1 MRHRL
6 TVLKRALASSGM
18 RRVEVAFL
26 GFGMAEFGVWV
37 AVLVYAFQR
46 GGTTASALIAAIQLL
61 PAALVAPLA
70 ARLIEI
76 RGAPS
81 VLFGGYLAQAASI
94 AATAVLLAGGAPAAF
109 VYAGAV
115 IAASAVTVTR
125 PAQAAL
131 LPALVDTPAQ
141 LTAANVLSGWVESVA
156 LLAGPAIAS
165 VMLALGGPAAP
176 LALFAI
182 VVSGSAGLVLPLR
195 ALATGGGEGDGEGDG
210 EADGVASAS
219 SLVEALRA
227 APGAIPAL
235 GMLGAEY
242 AALGALDVLEV
253 VLAASVLGLGASG
266 AGYLGAMFGAGALA
280 GAGAALALVGRHRL
294 ALPLLVSAA
303 LWGVAFS
310 LMGAWPAVGVAFCLL
325 ALAGATRSVLDVGG
339 RTILHRTVP
348 RELHGRVFGVL
359 EGLEMLGLAIG
370 SLAVPVVVGLAG
382 PRGAMVVFGS
392 VLIVVPLLTMRTLR
406 AIERAMPP
414 LDHEL
419 AILRGFPLFAMLGPP
434 VLEDLARAMVR
445 REAPAD
451 EVIVRE
457 GEAGVEFFLLE
468 GGGRLDVSIRGSH
481 VRAIGPGDGFG
492 EIALLRDGIRTA
504 TVTASSPV
512 TLYTLQRA
520 HFLEAV
526 TGSVQAHRAAGDLV
540 DQRVS
545 MLPASPGLA
554 ESAAPPAPSD

>member
-6 TVLKRALASSGM
+6 TVLKRALASSGI

-46 GGTTASALIAAIQLL
+46 GGTTASALIAAVQLV
-61 PAALVAPLA
+61 PAALVAPIA

-76 RGAPS
+76 RGAAS

-94 AATAVLLAGGAPAAF
+94 AATAVLLARGAPAAL

-156 LLAGPAIAS
+156 LLAGPGIAS
-165 VMLALGGPAAP
+165 VMLALGGPAAA

-195 ALATGGGEGDGEGDG
+195 ALATGGGEADGED
-210 EADGVASAS
+210 DGVASAS

-266 AGYLGAMFGAGALA
+266 AGYLGAMFGAGAIA
-280 GAGAALALVGRHRL
+280 GAGAAVALVGRHRL
-294 ALPLLVSAA
+294 ALPLLLSAA
-303 LWGVAFS
+303 LWGAAFS
-310 LMGAWPAVGVAFCLL
+310 LIGAWPAVGVAFCLL

-359 EGLEMLGLAIG
+359 EGLEMLGLAVG

-392 VLIVVPLLTMRTLR
+392 VLIVVPLLTTRTLR
-406 AIERAMPP
+406 AIDRAMPA

-457 GEAGVEFFLLE
+457 GEAGDEFFLLE
-468 GGGRLDVSIRGSH
+468 GGRLDVSIRGSH

-512 TLYTLQRA
+512 TLYALQRA

-526 TGSVQAHRAAGDLV
+526 TGSLQAHRAVGDLV

-545 MLPASPGLA
+545 TLPASPGLA
-554 ESAAPPAPSD
+554 ESVAPPAPSD

>member
-6 TVLKRALASSGM
+6 TVLKRALASAGI

-26 GFGMAEFGVWV
+26 GYGIAEYGVWV

-46 GGTTASALIAAIQLL
+46 GGATASALVAALQLL
-61 PAALVAPLA
+61 PAAVVAPLA
-70 ARLIEI
+70 ARLIGT

-94 AATAVLLAGGAPAAF
+94 AATAGLLASGAPAAF
-109 VYAGAV
+109 VYAAAV
-115 IAASAVTVTR
+115 IVTSAVTVTR
-125 PAQAAL
+125 PAQSAL

-141 LTAANVLSGWVESVA
+141 LTATNVLSSWVESLA

-165 VMLALGGPAAP
+165 VMLALRGPAAA

-182 VVSGSAGLVLPLR
+182 VVSGSAWLVLPLR
-195 ALATGGGEGDGEGDG
+195 ALATGGRAGDGDVED
-210 EADGVASAS
+210 DGVASAS
-219 SLVEALRA
+219 SLMEALRA

-266 AGYLGAMFGAGALA
+266 AGYLGAMFGAGALV
-280 GAGAALALVGRHRL
+280 GAGAAVALVGRHRL
-294 ALPLLVSAA
+294 ALPLLLSAA
-303 LWGVAFS
+303 SWGAAFI
-310 LMGAWPAVGVAFCLL
+310 LIGVWPAVGVAFCLL

-359 EGLEMLGLAIG
+359 EGLEMVGLAVG

-382 PRGAMVVFGS
+382 PRAAMVVFGS
-392 VLIVVPLLTMRTLR
+392 VLIVVPLLTARTLP
-406 AIERAMPP
+406 AIERAMPA
-414 LDHEL
+414 LEHEL

-457 GEAGVEFFLLE
+457 GETGDEFFLLE
-468 GGGRLDVSIRGSH
+468 AGRLNVCIRGSH

-504 TVTASSPV
+504 TITASSPV
-512 TLYTLQRA
+512 TLYALQRA

-526 TGSVQAHRAAGDLV
+526 TGSVHAHRAVGDLV

-545 MLPASPGLA
+545 MLPASPGPA
-554 ESAAPPAPSD
+554 ESAAPPAASD